1 MEENDLGIINKDQIE
16 KEEEEKKEEI
26 KNEENIEI
34 NNHDDHI
41 ENNNI
46 EFPNVTLPET
56 KKEQD
61 KKILITETYLQNK
74 YDDLNIPKKL
84 KKVVSQGI
92 NKTNEKIYDDISQ
105 NNINIKSTSDNI
117 NLLLQNLKNS
127 KIKLPTETIKT
138 LKNLK
143 IKEEEIINSIHKL
156 DNSKKIIIDESQ
168 NGLKGGIIEENIKK
182 SKLKE
187 IDEKKEE
194 LSQKLYNINLQIEK
208 ITEINKPNKKE
219 ILNNFYDNFEKD
231 KEIYREKAKKYYK
244 DSLDSKR
251 KLLEDKKITSE
262 RREKILIEKEKEENE
277 RKEKLLI
284 EKNEKERQNILKR
297 KKEIDEKLEKTKQY
311 INEKNHKPEKDYL
324 YFINKEKFENEEQK
338 LLDKEKHKKKEFV
351 TKDEIK
357 ELDAKIKKQKKN
369 FENEEKEK
377 TKLLHEMWNDR
388 NQIVQSYKTNIS
400 INLENEEKKK
410 KIEEIE
416 KKTKKK
422 RIRII
427 KIKL

>member
-1 MEENDLGIINKDQIE
+1 MEENDLGIINKEQIE

-34 NNHDDHI
+34 NNHDELI

-84 KKVVSQGI
+84 KKAVSQGL

-187 IDEKKEE
+187 IDEKKKE

-208 ITEINKPNKKE
+208 IAEINKPNKK
-219 ILNNFYDNFEKD
+219 
-231 KEIYREKAKKYYK
+231 KY
-244 DSLDSKR
+244 
-251 KLLEDKKITSE
+251 
-262 RREKILIEKEKEENE
+262 
-277 RKEKLLI
+277 
-284 EKNEKERQNILKR
+284 
-297 KKEIDEKLEKTKQY
+297 
-311 INEKNHKPEKDYL
+311 
-324 YFINKEKFENEEQK
+324 
-338 LLDKEKHKKKEFV
+338 
-351 TKDEIK
+351 
-357 ELDAKIKKQKKN
+357 
-369 FENEEKEK
+369 
-377 TKLLHEMWNDR
+377 
-388 NQIVQSYKTNIS
+388 
-400 INLENEEKKK
+400 
-410 KIEEIE
+410 
-416 KKTKKK
+416 
-422 RIRII
+422 
-427 KIKL
+427 